1 MPAPLV
7 FVVHEHAAT
16 SLHYDFRLELDGVLL
31 SWAVPKGPSL
41 DPRHKRL
48 AMRVDDHAISHG
60 SFEGLYER
68 GGAILWDRG
77 TWSAS
82 EGRDARADL
91 ARGRM
96 SFVLHGEK
104 LRGTWHLVRRAADK
118 RESWV
123 LFKGADSEARRTGSI
138 TADAPKSVVS
148 GMTLDELLAT
158 RHTPTDKPF

>member
-1 MPAPLV
+1 VGAMI

-48 AMRVDDHAISHG
+48 AMRVGDHAMAHA

-77 TWSAS
+77 TWEPAKD
-82 EGRDARADL
+82 RDARADL
-91 ARGRM
+91 KRGRM
-96 SFVLHGEK
+96 SFELHGEK
-104 LRGTWHLVRRAADK
+104 LRGAWHLVRRAADTA

-123 LFKGADSEARRTGSI
+123 LFKGADDEARRTGSI
-138 TADAPKSVVS
+138 TKDQPKSVVS
-148 GMTLDELLAT
+148 GLTLDDLLAT
-158 RHTPTDKPF
+158 R

>member
-1 MPAPLV
+1 MFASPLV
-7 FVVHEHAAT
+7 FVVHKHAAT

-48 AMRVDDHAISHG
+48 AMRVDDHAMAHAA
-60 SFEGLYER
+60 FEGLYER

-77 TWSAS
+77 TWAPAD
-82 EGRDARADL
+82 GRDARADL

-96 SFVLHGEK
+96 TFVLHGAK
-104 LRGTWHLVRRAADK
+104 LRGTWHLVRRAADSA

-123 LFKGADSEARRTGSI
+123 LFKGADEEAKRTGAI
-138 TADAPKSVVS
+138 VDDAPKSVVS
-148 GMTLDELLAT
+148 GLTLDELLAT
-158 RHTPTDKPF
+158 RRR

>member
-1 MPAPLV
+1 MLV
-7 FVVHEHAAT
+7 FVVHKHAAT
-16 SLHYDFRLELDGVLL
+16 SLHYDFRLELDGVLV

-48 AMRVDDHAISHG
+48 AMRVEDHAMAHAK
-60 SFEGLYER
+60 FEGLYER

-77 TWSAS
+77 TWAAV
-82 EGRDARADL
+82 EGRDARADQK
-91 ARGRM
+91 RGRM

-104 LRGTWHLVRRAADK
+104 LRGVWHLVRRAADEA

-138 TADAPKSVVS
+138 VDDAPKSVVS
-148 GMTLDELLAT
+148 GLTLDELLH
-158 RHTPTDKPF
+158 RR